1 MIVWDFNFCIILL
14 CGGSNLDFWVKKLN
28 RLWILSHFISF
39 ITRKSYFLSRNRLFR
54 NLRKVYFV
62 KIEKT
67 WLGNKIWLNS
77 IARNIKNWD
86 FRRFIAVCLY
96 FKSWE
101 KQKTEN
107 TVFRDNHGHK
117 LWEFCRSKLE
127 FRKPQVKRTTKNR
140 LGNL

>member
-1 MIVWDFNFCIILL
+1 MHNFALR
-14 CGGSNLDFWVKKLN
+14 GSNLDFWVKKLKK
-28 RLWILSHFISF
+28 LWILSHFIHF
-39 ITRKSYFLSRNRLFR
+39 ITRKSYFLSRNRLFW
-54 NLRKVYFV
+54 NLHKVYYV

-67 WLGNKIWLNS
+67 WLGNKTWLNS
-77 IARNIKNWD
+77 IAWNIKNWV

-96 FKSWE
+96 FRSWE